1 MKSDRKFG
9 IIDIG
14 SNSIRLVIYEETD
27 RKAHRVVDESKE
39 AARLSEKIGSDGIL
53 PEKEMQSIVDTL
65 NHFKKLCQSHRT
77 SKIRAVATAA
87 IRNAKNSSEIVSYLE
102 RYTNLHIEVLSGEE
116 EARLGFLGTMNAL
129 DVREGFV
136 VDIGGGSTELTLF
149 RDRRIVNSVSFP
161 FGSVNTTK
169 RFSDSGHLQQ
179 QDMERIQSLVK
190 AALDCEPWIRTAAAG
205 LPLIGLGGTI
215 RSAAKL
221 VLRQTK
227 HSLPL
232 AHNFE
237 LDGST
242 VERLITELSAMS
254 VEQRKK
260 VDGLSKDRADIIVPG
275 LLILQTVFAY
285 TRCARFVISGSG
297 LRDGIFYETAFPKQ
311 PMVDNVLEY
320 SVNNLLSLHPAV
332 PLTHVIQVNKLAL
345 GLFDGLQEL
354 HGLDARCRSYVHVA
368 SLLYRIGVTV
378 NYYNF
383 EKHTF
388 YLMAHSRID
397 GLSHREIVLCAL
409 IASHRSRNRTRYAY
423 QQHRDLLSEADCQL
437 AVRLGSLVQLA
448 TAFDRSESQP
458 IGRMQTDIDKKA
470 LKLSL
475 VCSHSPSVE
484 LRQAEMLERDFRKIW
499 GIGITCEETVLST
512 T

>member
-1 MKSDRKFG
+1 MKAERKFG

-39 AARLSEKIGSDGIL
+39 AARLSEKIGSDGVL

-87 IRNAKNSSEIVSYLE
+87 IRNAKNSAAIVNYLE
-102 RYTNLHIEVLSGEE
+102 RHTNLHIEVLSGEE

-129 DVREGFV
+129 DVREGFL
-136 VDIGGGSTELTLF
+136 VDIGGGSTEVTLF

-169 RFSDSGHLQQ
+169 RFSDNGHLQQ
-179 QDMERIQSLVK
+179 QDIERIQSLVK
-190 AALDCEPWIRTAAAG
+190 AALDCEPWIRSAEPG

-221 VLRQTK
+221 VLRQSK

-232 AHNFE
+232 AHNYE
-237 LDGST
+237 LDGAT
-242 VERLITELSAMS
+242 IERLTGELAAMS

-275 LLILQTVFAY
+275 LLILQTVYAY
-285 TRCARFVISGSG
+285 TRCSHYVISGSG
-297 LRDGIFYETAFPKQ
+297 LRDGIFYETAFSKQ
-311 PMVDNVLEY
+311 PMFDNVLEH
-320 SVNNLLSLHPAV
+320 SVNNLLNLHPAV
-332 PLTHVIQVNKLAL
+332 PLPHVVQVNKLAL
-345 GLFDGLQEL
+345 ALFDGLQEL
-354 HGLDARCRSYVHVA
+354 HGLEQRCRTYVHVA

-378 NYYNF
+378 NYYNY

-397 GLSHREIVLCAL
+397 GLSHREIILCAL
-409 IASHRSRNRTRYAY
+409 IASYRTRNRTRQASM
-423 QQHRDLLSEADCQL
+423 QHRDLLSEADSQL
-437 AVRLGSLVQLA
+437 AIRLGALVQLA
-448 TAFDRSESQP
+448 TALDRSQSQP
-458 IGRMQTDIDKKA
+458 ISAMQTELDKRT
-470 LKLSL
+470 LKLRLS
-475 VCSHSPSVE
+475 CAHSPSVE
-484 LRQAEMLERDFRKIW
+484 LRQIESLERDFRKIW
-499 GIGITCEETVLST
+499 GIGLTHEETVLST